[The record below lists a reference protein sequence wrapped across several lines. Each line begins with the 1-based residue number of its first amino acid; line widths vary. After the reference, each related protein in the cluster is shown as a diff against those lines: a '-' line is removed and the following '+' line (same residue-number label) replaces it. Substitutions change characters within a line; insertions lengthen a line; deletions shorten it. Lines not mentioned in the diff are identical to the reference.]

1 MALFGG
7 LGQGPVVVSMN
18 TAGKQIKPFLSGYV
32 APVLAVGTRSGYV
45 YTGDLTGA
53 IYRVKA
59 AG

>member
-1 MALFGG
+1 
-7 LGQGPVVVSMN
+7 MN
-18 TAGKQIKPFLSGYV
+18 TAGKQITPFLSGYV
-32 APVLAVGTRSGYV
+32 APVLAVGTRRGFV